1 MMVYLGLGLVG
12 ARMPDKETYSDGAAI
27 LSSAAHLTMGETGE
41 IVFSLIVLLACITT
55 VVGLTAATSTFFHE
69 LVPAISYRWW
79 ATILTL
85 VGLAIANLGL
95 EKILSVSGPVIGLIY
110 PPAIVLIT
118 LSYVHLL
125 CRQHKLVFS
134 YRIGVAVAFVF
145 SFIDFLA
152 ALNVPVEP
160 LQNALSWVPLMDA
173 GMGWL
178 LPTIVFTA
186 IGLAIDLSRKVP
198 NDEDQEVDLEA
209 LDPFTANVDNAD
221 DEQVDDATETTKS
234 TT

>member
-1 MMVYLGLGLVG
+1 
-12 ARMPDKETYSDGAAI
+12 
-27 LSSAAHLTMGETGE
+27 MGNTGE

-55 VVGLTAATSTFFHE
+55 VVGLTAASSTFFHE

-95 EKILSVSGPVIGLIY
+95 EKILNVSGPVIGLIY
-110 PPAIVLIT
+110 PPAIVLIA

-134 YRIGVAVAFVF
+134 YRIGVAVAFLF

-152 ALNVPVEP
+152 ALNVPVDD
-160 LQNALSWVPLMDA
+160 LQSALSWIPLMDA

-178 LPTIVFTA
+178 LPTIFLTA
-186 IGLAIDLSRKVP
+186 IGLVIDLTRKVP
-198 NDEDQEVDLEA
+198 NDEDKDVDLEA
-209 LDPFTANVDNAD
+209 LDPFTANVDTEGTEDSAEVAAD
-221 DEQVDDATETTKS
+221 SATDTPTS
-234 TT
+234 RG